1 MIDPLGLRTS
11 YAYDAWSNLI
21 RTVNPL
27 GQINTSVFDL
37 ANRLVAQIDPLLNR
51 TSYCVR
57 RGLEPGPDDEPAGP
71 DHDQRFR
78 HDEPACGHRRSAFEP
93 HQFQL

>member
-1 MIDPLGLRTS
+1 MRGTH
-11 YAYDAWSNLI
+11 ASNLI

-37 ANRLVAQIDPLLNR
+37 ANRLVAQVDPLLNR
-51 TSYCVR
+51 TSYSYDVAWNQVR
-57 RGLEPGPDDEPAGP
+57 MTNPLGQT
-71 DHDQRFR
+71 HDQRFR
-78 HDEPACGHRRSAFEP
+78 HDEPACRNRRPAFEP